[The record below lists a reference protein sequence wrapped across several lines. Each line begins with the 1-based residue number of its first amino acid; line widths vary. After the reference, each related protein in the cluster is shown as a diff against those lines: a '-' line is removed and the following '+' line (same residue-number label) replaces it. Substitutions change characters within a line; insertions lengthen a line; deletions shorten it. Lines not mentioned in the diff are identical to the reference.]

1 MARLSS
7 AYLRLRRY
15 RQKQSLYREEMYL
28 AKCWPPGYKDWNAH
42 QWAAVKRWWIYYH
55 RRRQERELGFKLP
68 RSQPR
73 HWVSRA
79 EGERKR
85 RNSNRSAGATG
96 RLPDNRTTWNPVVLR
111 HWLRF

>member
-1 MARLSS
+1 MTSYERLK
-7 AYLRLRRY
+7 RY

-28 AKCWPPGYKDWNAH
+28 AKLWPPAYRFWNAH
-42 QWAAVKRWWIYYH
+42 QWAAVKRWCIYYH

-68 RSQPR
+68 PSLPR

-85 RNSNRSAGATG
+85 RNINRSSGATG
-96 RLPDNRTTWNPVVLR
+96 RLPDNRGTWNPVALR